1 MNFRGR
7 VALYYHS
14 HAPRPAIGYAM
25 VVFFFEDWL
34 HHEYYSYECEDLERF
49 RTI

>member
-1 MNFRGR
+1 MKFWGR

-14 HAPRPAIGYAM
+14 HAPRPVIVYAM
-25 VVFFFEDWL
+25 VLFFFEDQL
-34 HHEYYSYECEDLERF
+34 HHECYSYECEDLERF

>member
-1 MNFRGR
+1 MKFWGR

-14 HAPRPAIGYAM
+14 HAPRRAIGHVM
-25 VVFFFEDWL
+25 VVFFFEDRH

-49 RTI
+49 GTI